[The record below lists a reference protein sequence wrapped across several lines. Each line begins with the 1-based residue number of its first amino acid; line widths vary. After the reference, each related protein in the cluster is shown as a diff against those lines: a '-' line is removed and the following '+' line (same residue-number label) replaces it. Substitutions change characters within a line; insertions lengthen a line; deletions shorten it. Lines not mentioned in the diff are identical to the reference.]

1 MNGLNS
7 FLDWYICRLLFE
19 KIVAPKIEIT
29 VDMSCQPYM
38 GALTQA
44 LCVDCGFSIT
54 VCGAGTGRTA
64 AYLQSVMLHVSD
76 LVQPYC
82 ILRAVYRVCLWV
94 VQCGVM
100 TSPRREKRGESVT
113 FYHKTALS

>member
-1 MNGLNS
+1 
-7 FLDWYICRLLFE
+7 
-19 KIVAPKIEIT
+19 
-29 VDMSCQPYM
+29 M
-38 GALTQA
+38 GVLTQA

-82 ILRAVYRVCLWV
+82 ILRAVYRVCLWAE
-94 VQCGVM
+94 QCGVM
-100 TSPRREKRGESVT
+100 TTSPRREERGESVT
-113 FYHKTALS
+113 VLLQDNTVIVWRLRSTVNKIQMCVFSRRALLGTREGK

>member
-1 MNGLNS
+1 
-7 FLDWYICRLLFE
+7 
-19 KIVAPKIEIT
+19 
-29 VDMSCQPYM
+29 M

-64 AYLQSVMLHVSD
+64 AYLQSVVLHVSD

-82 ILRAVYRVCLWV
+82 ILRAVYRVCLWAE
-94 VQCGVM
+94 QCAVPDTRICNSFTTRQHCLRSTVNEIQM
-100 TSPRREKRGESVT
+100 CVFSRRAWLDTREGK
-113 FYHKTALS
+113 

>member
-1 MNGLNS
+1 
-7 FLDWYICRLLFE
+7 
-19 KIVAPKIEIT
+19 
-29 VDMSCQPYM
+29 M

-64 AYLQSVMLHVSD
+64 AYLQSVMLHVND

-82 ILRAVYRVCLWV
+82 ILRVVYRVCLWAV
-94 VQCGVM
+94 GLQCGVM
-100 TSPRREKRGESVT
+100 TTSPRREKRRESLTVLPQDST
-113 FYHKTALS
+113 VYRQRDSDVCIFTKGLAGY